1 MASVRLRHHLVPP
14 GLGLLTVIA
23 YTLAFL
29 KFTALAFAIS
39 KRSFTDQSLLSIA
52 CVFTIRF
59 AAACFLI
66 ALVPLEHSR
75 TLRPS
80 FLLLFYLSTDLIFNV
95 VPIGSP
101 WPADSSLEVKRFLAA
116 SIGIELILLA
126 LETVEKRRWLLTYHA
141 AVPRESTSGPFSRLL
156 FLWLNHLLKAGYT
169 NMLTPDC
176 ILPPVH
182 EGLESILLFEDFA
195 VAWEN
200 SDHDRRLALF
210 LALIKCIRWEIA
222 KIVVPRLCVVI
233 FNMAQPFRLSRAIV
247 YFGSTGSR
255 LPRDTAG
262 DLIRD
267 SAIVFIGIA
276 ISIATYEHLGH
287 RAMAM
292 LRSGT
297 TALVYHTM
305 MWLHIDIAH
314 ESGAISLVDADI
326 DSVAEFVRRT
336 VCDTWANA
344 LQLGLA
350 TWLLS
355 AQIGATCTV
364 PIIFAIGGSVSRH
377 QKSWLEA
384 TQKRVDF
391 TTKVLGSIKAI
402 KMLGLIEGMVYMI
415 EVLRTEELKISK
427 KFQRIQAARVSL
439 VLELNNVTIGTGLD
453 HSKHI
458 GRLTLRLS
466 TPSLTMIVGPVG
478 CGKSILLKTILGE
491 IEPVEGEISISDL
504 EVAYCGQLPWIVN
517 KSIRENIIAGSRC
530 YDGEWYRSI
539 IHACCL
545 DDDLREMPVG
555 DNTLI
560 GRQGTKLSKGQ
571 RQRIAIARAVY
582 ARKPFAFFDDVL
594 NDLDQVTARKVFD
607 RVFSARGI
615 LRRIGCIVLF
625 ASHSVNHLPQADLV
639 IAFGEDGLEIGT
651 FRELQAAKGDISKL
665 YISERPRNSREENIA
680 TDEMAAK
687 RRMTRGAA
695 NIEDQTRDTS
705 GLAIYETAV
714 VWPKVALLLG
724 FLVME
729 AGLGVLR
736 YVWVTMWSESE
747 DGVSNSRLG
756 FWLGIYAS
764 IGLALTNPAIDLY
777 LKLDVVGDYARC
789 FEEPPWGYVK
799 GNHDVSK
806 RFDVVVLLPDLR
818 NRTPVSFL
826 SRIETGNFVS
836 RFSEDMGL
844 IDKVLP
850 CGVILLGFRE
860 FSSNIY
866 CIELTVF
873 TGAPLEAFP
882 AIAQVSVVIATVPH
896 IAVAVP
902 FLVGILILIHSVAK
916 TKASLLSHFM
926 DSYDGL
932 VTIRSFG
939 WTSSMSD
946 TTYYLLDTAQRPR
959 IGCVVD
965 RNLSGIILSWTSIE
979 PSLSAI
985 ARLKHFVEDTPREL
999 RHRNVINPGVWPA
1012 QGAIEFRDVSV
1023 SHDST
1028 SDPVLRNIT
1037 FTLQP
1042 GQKLGLCGRTEGQV
1056 LFLIITSSLILAILG
1071 MAEVKSG
1078 RILIDGEDISMLSP
1092 AIVRNRIQC
1101 LAQEPF
1107 VVPGSVRQNLDPLG
1121 DKCDSELIVALER
1134 VQLWGAMVD
1143 RSLMYGFPD
1152 CNPLDIMIDDSFLSY
1167 GQQQLLCLARHLLKQ
1182 STILLLDEPTSDL
1195 DAAGDSAIQA
1205 VIRSEFSCC
1214 TTIMIAR
1221 NLRTILD
1228 FDYVAING
1236 KTKML
1241 HLKLTIPKPI
1251 NDSVI
1256 ESLTARLKKI
1266 DEDFNLTS
1274 IDQRFAEAFYDCPD
1288 SSESELDVVRTD
1300 IQQLLKDPNPLI
1312 RGYTIDHHW

>member
-1 MASVRLRHHLVPP
+1 
-14 GLGLLTVIA
+14 
-23 YTLAFL
+23 
-29 KFTALAFAIS
+29 
-39 KRSFTDQSLLSIA
+39 
-52 CVFTIRF
+52 
-59 AAACFLI
+59 
-66 ALVPLEHSR
+66 
-75 TLRPS
+75 
-80 FLLLFYLSTDLIFNV
+80 
-95 VPIGSP
+95 
-101 WPADSSLEVKRFLAA
+101 
-116 SIGIELILLA
+116 
-126 LETVEKRRWLLTYHA
+126 
-141 AVPRESTSGPFSRLL
+141 
-156 FLWLNHLLKAGYT
+156 
-169 NMLTPDC
+169 
-176 ILPPVH
+176 
-182 EGLESILLFEDFA
+182 
-195 VAWEN
+195 
-200 SDHDRRLALF
+200 
-210 LALIKCIRWEIA
+210 
-222 KIVVPRLCVVI
+222 
-233 FNMAQPFRLSRAIV
+233 MAQPFLLSRAIV

-276 ISIATYEHLGH
+276 ISNATYEHLGH

-314 ESGAISLVDADI
+314 EFGAISLVDADI

-336 VCDTWANA
+336 VCDTWANV

-364 PIIFAIGGSVSRH
+364 PIIFAIVFTSISLYIVGSVSRH

-439 VLELNNVTIGTGLD
+439 VNLPLILGPLSAFAAYSIAARLEGSSVFSVSQAITSLSLINLLLTPLQDLLFAIPDAFSSIKCLDRVQNFLTRKSQNDKRMVGLTSPGLMPSLQPPVPLPRAPGNASPRLRTAVLELNNVTIGTGLD

-466 TPSLTMIVGPVG
+466 TPSLTLIVGPVG

-615 LRRIGCIVLF
+615 LRRIGL
-625 ASHSVNHLPQADLV
+625 NHLPQADLV

-695 NIEDQTRDTS
+695 NIEDQTRETK
-705 GLAIYETAV
+705 GLAIYATAV

-747 DGVSNSRLG
+747 DGVSNSTLG

-806 RFDVVVLLPDLR
+806 RFDVVDLLPDLR

-873 TGAPLEAFP
+873 TCAPLEAFP

-902 FLVGILILIHSVAK
+902 FLVGILILSHSVYVRISRQLRLHEAK

-946 TTYYLLDTAQRPR
+946 TTYYLLDTAQQPYYHLICIQRWLVLVIDLIVAALAVLL
-959 IGCVVD
+959 IGLAVAIKSPID
-965 RNLSGIILSWTSIE
+965 PGMLGAGLLMMTMLGQNLSGIILSWTSIE
-979 PSLSAI
+979 PSLSVI

-1056 LFLIITSSLILAILG
+1056 LFLIISTSSLILAILG

-1152 CNPLDIMIDDSFLSY
+1152 YNPLDIMIDDSFLSY

-1228 FDYVAING
+1228 FDYVA
-1236 KTKML
+1236 
-1241 HLKLTIPKPI
+1241 
-1251 NDSVI
+1251 V
-1256 ESLTARLKKI
+1256 I
-1266 DEDFNLTS
+1266 DEGRIVELGNSQSLL
-1274 IDQRFAEAFYDCPD
+1274 
-1288 SSESELDVVRTD
+1288 SESQSIFGTLYHAETFDQGSDL
-1300 IQQLLKDPNPLI
+1300 
-1312 RGYTIDHHW
+1312 

>member
-1 MASVRLRHHLVPP
+1 
-14 GLGLLTVIA
+14 
-23 YTLAFL
+23 
-29 KFTALAFAIS
+29 
-39 KRSFTDQSLLSIA
+39 
-52 CVFTIRF
+52 
-59 AAACFLI
+59 
-66 ALVPLEHSR
+66 
-75 TLRPS
+75 
-80 FLLLFYLSTDLIFNV
+80 
-95 VPIGSP
+95 
-101 WPADSSLEVKRFLAA
+101 
-116 SIGIELILLA
+116 
-126 LETVEKRRWLLTYHA
+126 
-141 AVPRESTSGPFSRLL
+141 
-156 FLWLNHLLKAGYT
+156 
-169 NMLTPDC
+169 
-176 ILPPVH
+176 
-182 EGLESILLFEDFA
+182 
-195 VAWEN
+195 
-200 SDHDRRLALF
+200 
-210 LALIKCIRWEIA
+210 
-222 KIVVPRLCVVI
+222 
-233 FNMAQPFRLSRAIV
+233 MAQPFLLSRAIV

-276 ISIATYEHLGH
+276 ISNATYEHLGH

-314 ESGAISLVDADI
+314 EFGAISLVDADI

-364 PIIFAIGGSVSRH
+364 PIIFAIVGSVSRH
-377 QKSWLEA
+377 QKSWLKA

-439 VLELNNVTIGTGLD
+439 VNLPLILGPLSAFAAYSIAARLEGSSVFSVSQAITSLSLINLLLTPLQDLLFAIPDAFSSIKCLDRVQNFLARKSQNDKRMVGLTSPGLMPSLQPPVPLPRAPGNASPRLRTAVLELNNVTIGTGLD

-478 CGKSILLKTILGE
+478 CGKSILLKTILSE

-560 GRQGTKLSKGQ
+560 GRQGIKLSKGQ

-615 LRRIGCIVLF
+615 LRRIGL
-625 ASHSVNHLPQADLV
+625 NHLPQADLV

-695 NIEDQTRDTS
+695 NIEDQTRETN
-705 GLAIYETAV
+705 GLAIYATAV

-799 GNHDVSK
+799 GSHDY
-806 RFDVVVLLPDLR
+806 P
-818 NRTPVSFL
+818 SFL
-826 SRIETGNFVS
+826 ALKRAIL
-836 RFSEDMGL
+836 FSEDMGL

-850 CGVILLGFRE
+850 CGVILLGFQ
-860 FSSNIY
+860 
-866 CIELTVF
+866 
-873 TGAPLEAFP
+873 AFP

-902 FLVGILILIHSVAK
+902 FLVGILILIHSVYVRTSRQLRLHEAK

-946 TTYYLLDTAQRPR
+946 TTYYLLDTAQRPYYHLICIQR
-959 IGCVVD
+959 WLVLVIDLIVAALAVLLIGLAVAIKSPID
-965 RNLSGIILSWTSIE
+965 PGMLGAGLLMMTMLGQNLSGIILSWTSIE
-979 PSLSAI
+979 PSLSVI

-1056 LFLIITSSLILAILG
+1056 LFLIISTSSLILAILG

-1134 VQLWGAMVD
+1134 VQLLGAMVD

-1195 DAAGDSAIQA
+1195 DAAGDSEIQA

-1228 FDYVAING
+1228 FDYVA
-1236 KTKML
+1236 
-1241 HLKLTIPKPI
+1241 
-1251 NDSVI
+1251 V
-1256 ESLTARLKKI
+1256 I
-1266 DEDFNLTS
+1266 DEGRIVELGNPQSLL
-1274 IDQRFAEAFYDCPD
+1274 
-1288 SSESELDVVRTD
+1288 SESQSIFGTLYHAETFDQGSDL
-1300 IQQLLKDPNPLI
+1300 
-1312 RGYTIDHHW
+1312 

>member
-1 MASVRLRHHLVPP
+1 
-14 GLGLLTVIA
+14 
-23 YTLAFL
+23 
-29 KFTALAFAIS
+29 
-39 KRSFTDQSLLSIA
+39 
-52 CVFTIRF
+52 
-59 AAACFLI
+59 
-66 ALVPLEHSR
+66 
-75 TLRPS
+75 
-80 FLLLFYLSTDLIFNV
+80 
-95 VPIGSP
+95 
-101 WPADSSLEVKRFLAA
+101 
-116 SIGIELILLA
+116 
-126 LETVEKRRWLLTYHA
+126 
-141 AVPRESTSGPFSRLL
+141 
-156 FLWLNHLLKAGYT
+156 
-169 NMLTPDC
+169 MLTPDC

-182 EGLESILLFEDFA
+182 EGLESIMLFEDFA

-233 FNMAQPFRLSRAIV
+233 FNMAQPFLLSRAIV

-255 LPRDTAG
+255 LPQDTAG

-326 DSVAEFVRRT
+326 DSVAGFVRRT

-355 AQIGATCTV
+355 AQIGATWTV
-364 PIIFAIGGSVSRH
+364 PVIFAIGDSVSRR

-415 EVLRTEELKISK
+415 EVLRTEELNISK

-439 VLELNNVTIGTGLD
+439 GKPHWTRKIRLEGSSVFFVSQAITSLSLINLLLTPLQDLLFAIPDAFSSIKSLDRSQNDKRMVGLTSPGLMPSLQPPVPLPRAPGNASLRLRTAVLELNNVTIGTGLD

-639 IAFGEDGLEIGT
+639 IAFGEDGLEI
-651 FRELQAAKGDISKL
+651 
-665 YISERPRNSREENIA
+665 ERPRNSREENIA

-695 NIEDQTRDTS
+695 NIEDQTRETN
-705 GLAIYETAV
+705 GLAIYATAV
-714 VWPKVALLLG
+714 VWPKAALLLG

-729 AGLGVLR
+729 AGLSVLR
-736 YVWVTMWSESE
+736 YVWVTMLSESE

-873 TGAPLEAFP
+873 TCAPLEAFP

-902 FLVGILILIHSVAK
+902 FLVGILILSHSVYVRTSRQLRLHEAK

-939 WTSSMSD
+939 WTSSM
-946 TTYYLLDTAQRPR
+946 TALAVLL
-959 IGCVVD
+959 IGLAVAIKSPID
-965 RNLSGIILSWTSIE
+965 PGMLGAGLLMMTMLGQNLSGIILSWTSIE

-985 ARLKHFVEDTPREL
+985 SRLKHFVEDTPREL

-1056 LFLIITSSLILAILG
+1056 LFLIISSSTSSLILAILG

-1195 DAAGDSAIQA
+1195 DAAGDSEIQA

-1228 FDYVAING
+1228 IDYVA
-1236 KTKML
+1236 
-1241 HLKLTIPKPI
+1241 
-1251 NDSVI
+1251 V
-1256 ESLTARLKKI
+1256 I
-1266 DEDFNLTS
+1266 DEGRIVELGNPQSLL
-1274 IDQRFAEAFYDCPD
+1274 
-1288 SSESELDVVRTD
+1288 SESQSIFGTLYHAETFDQGSDL
-1300 IQQLLKDPNPLI
+1300 
-1312 RGYTIDHHW
+1312 

>member
-1 MASVRLRHHLVPP
+1 
-14 GLGLLTVIA
+14 VIA

-66 ALVPLEHSR
+66 ARVPLEHSR

-80 FLLLFYLSTDLIFNV
+80 FLLSFYLSTDLIFNV

-141 AVPRESTSGPFSRLL
+141 AVPRESTNGPFSRLL

-195 VAWEN
+195 VVWEN

-233 FNMAQPFRLSRAIV
+233 FNMAQPFLLSRAIA

-276 ISIATYEHLGH
+276 ISNATYEHLGH

-364 PIIFAIGGSVSRH
+364 PIIFAI
-377 QKSWLEA
+377 
-384 TQKRVDF
+384 
-391 TTKVLGSIKAI
+391 
-402 KMLGLIEGMVYMI
+402 
-415 EVLRTEELKISK
+415 
-427 KFQRIQAARVSL
+427 

-458 GRLTLRLS
+458 GR
-466 TPSLTMIVGPVG
+466 PVG

-705 GLAIYETAV
+705 GLAIYATAV

-873 TGAPLEAFP
+873 TCAPLEAFP

-932 VTIRSFG
+932 VTIPALAV
-939 WTSSMSD
+939 
-946 TTYYLLDTAQRPR
+946 LL
-959 IGCVVD
+959 IGLAVAIKSPID
-965 RNLSGIILSWTSIE
+965 PGMLGAGLLMMTMLGQNLSGIILSWTSIE

-1228 FDYVAING
+1228 FDYVA
-1236 KTKML
+1236 
-1241 HLKLTIPKPI
+1241 
-1251 NDSVI
+1251 V
-1256 ESLTARLKKI
+1256 I
-1266 DEDFNLTS
+1266 DEGRIVELGNPQSLL
-1274 IDQRFAEAFYDCPD
+1274 
-1288 SSESELDVVRTD
+1288 SESQSIFGTLYHAETFDQGSDL
-1300 IQQLLKDPNPLI
+1300 
-1312 RGYTIDHHW
+1312 

>member
-1 MASVRLRHHLVPP
+1 
-14 GLGLLTVIA
+14 
-23 YTLAFL
+23 
-29 KFTALAFAIS
+29 
-39 KRSFTDQSLLSIA
+39 
-52 CVFTIRF
+52 
-59 AAACFLI
+59 
-66 ALVPLEHSR
+66 
-75 TLRPS
+75 
-80 FLLLFYLSTDLIFNV
+80 
-95 VPIGSP
+95 
-101 WPADSSLEVKRFLAA
+101 
-116 SIGIELILLA
+116 
-126 LETVEKRRWLLTYHA
+126 
-141 AVPRESTSGPFSRLL
+141 
-156 FLWLNHLLKAGYT
+156 
-169 NMLTPDC
+169 MLTPDC

-195 VAWEN
+195 VAWET

-233 FNMAQPFRLSRAIV
+233 FNMAQPFLLSRAIV

-276 ISIATYEHLGH
+276 ISNATYEHLGH

-314 ESGAISLVDADI
+314 EFGAISLVDADI

-364 PIIFAIGGSVSRH
+364 PIIFAIVGSVSRH

-391 TTKVLGSIKAI
+391 TTKVLGSTKAI

-427 KFQRIQAARVSL
+427 KFQRIQAARVLLGKPHWTRKIRLEGSSVFSVSQAITSL
-439 VLELNNVTIGTGLD
+439 SLINLLLTPLQDLLFAIPDAFSSIKCLDRVQNFLTRKSQNDKRMVGLTSPGLMPSLQPPVPLPRAPGNASPRLRTAVLELNNVTIGTGLD

-517 KSIRENIIAGSRC
+517 KYIRENIIAGSRC

-639 IAFGEDGLEIGT
+639 IAFGEDGLEI
-651 FRELQAAKGDISKL
+651 
-665 YISERPRNSREENIA
+665 ERPRNSREENIA

-695 NIEDQTRDTS
+695 NIEDQTRETN
-705 GLAIYETAV
+705 GLAIYATAV

-799 GNHDVSK
+799 GI
-806 RFDVVVLLPDLR
+806 
-818 NRTPVSFL
+818 SFL

-873 TGAPLEAFP
+873 TCASLEAFP

-902 FLVGILILIHSVAK
+902 FLVGILILIHSVYVRTSRQLRLHEAK

-939 WTSSMSD
+939 WTSSMRD
-946 TTYYLLDTAQRPR
+946 TTYYLLDTAQRPYYHLICIQR
-959 IGCVVD
+959 WLVLVIDLIVAALAVLLIGLAVAIKSPID
-965 RNLSGIILSWTSIE
+965 PGMLGAGLLMMTMLGQNLSGIILSWTSIE
-979 PSLSAI
+979 PSLSVI
-985 ARLKHFVEDTPREL
+985 AQLKHFVEDTPREL

-1056 LFLIITSSLILAILG
+1056 LFLIISSSTSSLILAILG

-1195 DAAGDSAIQA
+1195 DAAGDSEIQA

-1228 FDYVAING
+1228 FDYVA
-1236 KTKML
+1236 
-1241 HLKLTIPKPI
+1241 
-1251 NDSVI
+1251 V
-1256 ESLTARLKKI
+1256 I
-1266 DEDFNLTS
+1266 DEGRIVELGNPQSLL
-1274 IDQRFAEAFYDCPD
+1274 
-1288 SSESELDVVRTD
+1288 SESQSIFGTLYHAETFDQGSDL
-1300 IQQLLKDPNPLI
+1300 
-1312 RGYTIDHHW
+1312 

>member
-1 MASVRLRHHLVPP
+1 M
-14 GLGLLTVIA
+14 
-23 YTLAFL
+23 
-29 KFTALAFAIS
+29 
-39 KRSFTDQSLLSIA
+39 
-52 CVFTIRF
+52 
-59 AAACFLI
+59 
-66 ALVPLEHSR
+66 
-75 TLRPS
+75 
-80 FLLLFYLSTDLIFNV
+80 
-95 VPIGSP
+95 
-101 WPADSSLEVKRFLAA
+101 
-116 SIGIELILLA
+116 
-126 LETVEKRRWLLTYHA
+126 
-141 AVPRESTSGPFSRLL
+141 
-156 FLWLNHLLKAGYT
+156 
-169 NMLTPDC
+169 
-176 ILPPVH
+176 
-182 EGLESILLFEDFA
+182 LFEDFA
-195 VAWEN
+195 IAWEN

-222 KIVVPRLCVVI
+222 KIAVPRLCLVI
-233 FNMAQPFRLSRAIV
+233 FNMAQPFLLSRTMV
-247 YFGSTGSR
+247 YFGSIGSR

-267 SAIVFIGIA
+267 SAIVLIGIA
-276 ISIATYEHLGH
+276 ISNATYEHLGS

-314 ESGAISLVDADI
+314 ESGAISLVDSDI
-326 DSVAEFVRRT
+326 DSVAEFVRHT

-355 AQIGATCTV
+355 AQIGAICIV
-364 PIIFAIGGSVSRH
+364 PIIVAIGGSVSRH
-377 QKSWLEA
+377 KKSWLEA

-391 TTKVLGSIKAI
+391 TTRVLGSIKSI
-402 KMLGLIEGMVYMI
+402 KMLGLIEGMVYMK
-415 EVLRTEELKISK
+415 LKVSK

-439 VLELNNVTIGTGLD
+439 VNLPLILGQLSAFAAYAIAARLDGYSVFSVSQAITSLSLINLLLTPLHDLLFAIPNAFSSIGCLDRVQDFLTRKSQNDKRMVGLTSSGLTPSLQPPVPLPRAPGNASLILRTAVLELDNVTIGTGPD
-453 HSKHI
+453 HPKHI
-458 GRLTLRLS
+458 GRLTMRLS
-466 TPSLTMIVGPVG
+466 TPSLNMI
-478 CGKSILLKTILGE
+478 TILGE
-491 IEPVEGEISISDL
+491 IEPVEGNISISDP
-504 EVAYCGQLPWIVN
+504 EVAYCSQSPWILN

-545 DDDLREMPVG
+545 DNDLREMPVG

-560 GRQGTKLSKGQ
+560 GRQGTKLSQGQ
-571 RQRIAIARAVY
+571 KQRIAIARAVY

-594 NDLDQVTARKVFD
+594 NGLDQVTAQEVFN

-639 IAFGEDGLEIGT
+639 IAFGEDGLEMGT

-680 TDEMAAK
+680 TGEIAAE
-687 RRMTRGAA
+687 RRMTRVTA
-695 NIEDQTRDTS
+695 NIEDHTREIN
-705 GLAIYETAV
+705 GLAIYATAV

-729 AGLGVLR
+729 SGLGVLR

-764 IGLALTNPAIDLY
+764 IGLALTNPVIDLF
-777 LKLDVVGDYARC
+777 LKLDVVCDYARC
-789 FEEPPWGYVK
+789 FEEPPWGYFK
-799 GNHDVSK
+799 GSHDVSK
-806 RFDVVVLLPDLR
+806 QFDVVVLSPDLR
-818 NRTPVSFL
+818 NRLQYPFFL
-826 SRIETGNFVS
+826 ALRRAIL
-836 RFSEDMGL
+836 FSEDLGL

-850 CGVILLGFRE
+850 WGVILLGFQ
-860 FSSNIY
+860 
-866 CIELTVF
+866 
-873 TGAPLEAFP
+873 AFA
-882 AIAQVSVVIATVPH
+882 AIAQVGVVIATVPH

-902 FLVGILILIHSVAK
+902 FLVGTLILIHSVYARTSRQLRLHETK

-926 DSYDGL
+926 DSFDGL
-932 VTIRSFG
+932 VTIP
-939 WTSSMSD
+939 
-946 TTYYLLDTAQRPR
+946 QRPYYHLICIQR
-959 IGCVVD
+959 WLVLVVGLIVAALAVLLIGLAVALESHID
-965 RNLSGIILSWTSIE
+965 PGMLGAGLLMMTMLGQNLAGIILTWTSIE
-979 PSLSAI
+979 PSLCAI

-999 RHRNVINPGVWPA
+999 RHRHVINPGVWPA

-1037 FTLQP
+1037 FTLHP

-1056 LFLIITSSLILAILG
+1056 PFLMTL
-1071 MAEVKSG
+1071 ESG

-1092 AIVRNRIQC
+1092 SIVRNRVQC

-1107 VVPGSVRQNLDPLG
+1107 LVPGSIRQNLDPLG
-1121 DKCDSELIVALER
+1121 DKCDGEIIVALER
-1134 VQLWGAMVD
+1134 VQLWGTMVD
-1143 RSLMYGFPD
+1143 RSLMYAFPD
-1152 CNPLDIMIDDSFLSY
+1152 CNPLDIMIDDGFLSY
-1167 GQQQLLCLARHLLKQ
+1167 GQQQLLCLARNLLKQ

-1195 DAAGDSAIQA
+1195 DAEEDSEIQA

-1228 FDYVAING
+1228 FDYVA
-1236 KTKML
+1236 
-1241 HLKLTIPKPI
+1241 
-1251 NDSVI
+1251 V
-1256 ESLTARLKKI
+1256 I
-1266 DEDFNLTS
+1266 DEGRIVELGNPQSLL
-1274 IDQRFAEAFYDCPD
+1274 
-1288 SSESELDVVRTD
+1288 SESQSIFGALYHAETFDQGSDL
-1300 IQQLLKDPNPLI
+1300 
-1312 RGYTIDHHW
+1312 

>member
-1 MASVRLRHHLVPP
+1 M
-14 GLGLLTVIA
+14 
-23 YTLAFL
+23 
-29 KFTALAFAIS
+29 
-39 KRSFTDQSLLSIA
+39 
-52 CVFTIRF
+52 
-59 AAACFLI
+59 
-66 ALVPLEHSR
+66 
-75 TLRPS
+75 
-80 FLLLFYLSTDLIFNV
+80 
-95 VPIGSP
+95 
-101 WPADSSLEVKRFLAA
+101 
-116 SIGIELILLA
+116 
-126 LETVEKRRWLLTYHA
+126 
-141 AVPRESTSGPFSRLL
+141 
-156 FLWLNHLLKAGYT
+156 
-169 NMLTPDC
+169 
-176 ILPPVH
+176 LPPVH

-195 VAWEN
+195 VVWEN

-233 FNMAQPFRLSRAIV
+233 FNMAQPFLLSRAIV

-276 ISIATYEHLGH
+276 ISNATYEHLGH

-439 VLELNNVTIGTGLD
+439 GKPHWTRRIRLEGSSVFSVSQAITSLSLINLLLTPLQDLLFAFPDAFSSIKCLDRVQNFLTQKSQNDKRMVGLTSPGLMPSLQPPVPLPRAPGNASLRLRTAVLELNNVTIGTGLD

-458 GRLTLRLS
+458 GSLTLRLS

-639 IAFGEDGLEIGT
+639 IAFGEDGLEI
-651 FRELQAAKGDISKL
+651 
-665 YISERPRNSREENIA
+665 ERPRNSREENIA

-695 NIEDQTRDTS
+695 NIEDQTRETN
-705 GLAIYETAV
+705 GLAIYATAV

-873 TGAPLEAFP
+873 TCAPLEAFP

-902 FLVGILILIHSVAK
+902 FLVGILILIHSVYVRTSRQLRLHEAK

-946 TTYYLLDTAQRPR
+946 TTDPALAVLL
-959 IGCVVD
+959 IGLTVAIKSPID
-965 RNLSGIILSWTSIE
+965 PGMLGAGLLMMTMLGQNLSGIILSWTSIE

-1056 LFLIITSSLILAILG
+1056 LFLIISSSTSSLILAILG

-1134 VQLWGAMVD
+1134 VQLWGVMVD

-1182 STILLLDEPTSDL
+1182 STILLLDELTSDL

-1221 NLRTILD
+1221 NRRTILD
-1228 FDYVAING
+1228 FDYVA
-1236 KTKML
+1236 
-1241 HLKLTIPKPI
+1241 
-1251 NDSVI
+1251 V
-1256 ESLTARLKKI
+1256 I
-1266 DEDFNLTS
+1266 DEGRIVDLGNPQSLL
-1274 IDQRFAEAFYDCPD
+1274 
-1288 SSESELDVVRTD
+1288 SESQSIFGTLYHAETFDQGSDL
-1300 IQQLLKDPNPLI
+1300 
-1312 RGYTIDHHW
+1312 

>member
-1 MASVRLRHHLVPP
+1 M
-14 GLGLLTVIA
+14 
-23 YTLAFL
+23 
-29 KFTALAFAIS
+29 
-39 KRSFTDQSLLSIA
+39 
-52 CVFTIRF
+52 
-59 AAACFLI
+59 
-66 ALVPLEHSR
+66 
-75 TLRPS
+75 
-80 FLLLFYLSTDLIFNV
+80 
-95 VPIGSP
+95 
-101 WPADSSLEVKRFLAA
+101 
-116 SIGIELILLA
+116 
-126 LETVEKRRWLLTYHA
+126 
-141 AVPRESTSGPFSRLL
+141 
-156 FLWLNHLLKAGYT
+156 
-169 NMLTPDC
+169 
-176 ILPPVH
+176 
-182 EGLESILLFEDFA
+182 LFEDFA
-195 VAWEN
+195 IAWEN

-222 KIVVPRLCVVI
+222 KIAVPRLCLVI
-233 FNMAQPFRLSRAIV
+233 FNMAQPFLLSRTMV
-247 YFGSTGSR
+247 YFGSIGSR

-276 ISIATYEHLGH
+276 ISNATNEHLGY
-287 RAMAM
+287 RVMAM

-314 ESGAISLVDADI
+314 ESGAISLVDSDI
-326 DSVAEFVRRT
+326 DSVAEFVRHT

-355 AQIGATCTV
+355 TQIGAICIV
-364 PIIFAIGGSVSRH
+364 PIIVARVQDFLTR
-377 QKSWLEA
+377 KS
-384 TQKRVDF
+384 QNDKRMVGL
-391 TTKVLGSIKAI
+391 TSSGLTHSLQPPVPLPRALGNAS
-402 KMLGLIEGMVYMI
+402 LI
-415 EVLRTEELKISK
+415 LRT
-427 KFQRIQAARVSL
+427 A
-439 VLELNNVTIGTGLD
+439 VLELDNVTIGTGPD
-453 HSKHI
+453 HPKHI

-466 TPSLTMIVGPVG
+466 TPSLNMIVGPVG

-491 IEPVEGEISISDL
+491 IEPVEGNISISDP
-504 EVAYCGQLPWIVN
+504 EVAYCSQSPWILN

-545 DDDLREMPVG
+545 DNDLREMPVG

-560 GRQGTKLSKGQ
+560 GRQGTKLSQGQ
-571 RQRIAIARAVY
+571 KQRIAIARAVY

-594 NDLDQVTARKVFD
+594 NGLDQVPARKVFD
-607 RVFSARGI
+607 RVFSERGI

-625 ASHSVNHLPQADLV
+625 ASHGVNHLPQADLV
-639 IAFGEDGLEIGT
+639 IAFGEDGLEMDT
-651 FRELQAAKGDISKL
+651 FRERQAAKGDISKL
-665 YISERPRNSREENIA
+665 YISERPRNSREEDIA
-680 TDEMAAK
+680 TGEIAAE
-687 RRMTRGAA
+687 RRFTRGTA
-695 NIEDQTRDTS
+695 NIEDHTRETN
-705 GLAIYETAV
+705 GLAIYATAV

-729 AGLGVLR
+729 SGLGVLR

-764 IGLALTNPAIDLY
+764 IGLALTNPVIDLY
-777 LKLDVVGDYARC
+777 LKLDVVCDYARC
-789 FEEPPWGYVK
+789 FEEPPWGYFK
-799 GNHDVSK
+799 DSHDVSK
-806 RFDVVVLLPDLR
+806 QFDVVVLLPDLR
-818 NRTPVSFL
+818 NRTPISFL
-826 SRIETGNFVS
+826 SRIETGNLVS
-836 RFSEDMGL
+836 RFSEDLGL

-850 CGVILLGFRE
+850 CGVILLGFQA
-860 FSSNIY
+860 
-866 CIELTVF
+866 L
-873 TGAPLEAFP
+873 A
-882 AIAQVSVVIATVPH
+882 AIAQVGVVIVTVPH

-902 FLVGILILIHSVAK
+902 FLVGTLILIHSVTK

-926 DSYDGL
+926 DSFDGL

-939 WTSSMSD
+939 WTSSMRE
-946 TTYYLLDTAQRPR
+946 TMYYLLDTVQRPYYPLICIQR
-959 IGCVVD
+959 WLVLVIDLIVAALAVLLIGLAFALKSHID
-965 RNLSGIILSWTSIE
+965 PGMLGAGLLMMTMLGQNLAGIILIWTSIE
-979 PSLSAI
+979 PSLGAI

-999 RHRNVINPGVWPA
+999 RHRHVINPGAWPA

-1037 FTLQP
+1037 
-1042 GQKLGLCGRTEGQV
+1042 
-1056 LFLIITSSLILAILG
+1056 TSSLILAILG

-1092 AIVRNRIQC
+1092 SIVRNRVQC
-1101 LAQEPF
+1101 ISQEPF
-1107 VVPGSVRQNLDPLG
+1107 LVPGSIRQNLDPLG
-1121 DKCDSELIVALER
+1121 DKCDSEIIVAMES
-1134 VQLWGAMVD
+1134 VQLWGTMVD

-1152 CNPLDIMIDDSFLSY
+1152 CNPLGIMIDDGFLSY
-1167 GQQQLLCLARHLLKQ
+1167 GQQQLLCLAWNLLKQ

-1195 DAAGDSAIQA
+1195 DAEEDSEIQA
-1205 VIRSEFSCC
+1205 VIQSEFSCC

-1228 FDYVAING
+1228 FDYVAVIDEGQIVELGNPQSLLSESQSIFG
-1236 KTKML
+1236 ALYHAETSTEKPKML

-1256 ESLTARLKKI
+1256 VSLTARLKKI